1 MFAIST
7 VPKIL
12 LSLAPLIWPMRF
24 NNRVEA
30 GKSLAEALKTYKG
43 EDVVIYALPRGGVVL
58 GYEIAKEL
66 NAPLD
71 LVITRKIGYP
81 GNEECAVCAVAEDG
95 HMICDQAVAPRLDKE
110 WLKRQAEKEMQEARR
125 RREVY
130 LKDREPI
137 SADGRIAIIVDDGIA
152 TGLTIL
158 LAIRELRHQ
167 NPKKIVVAVP
177 VASVDASER
186 IREEADE
193 LVALDVPIYF
203 QAVGAYYSD
212 FPQLEDDEVIKL
224 MAAASRFSQVR
235 SY

>member
-1 MFAIST
+1 
-7 VPKIL
+7 
-12 LSLAPLIWPMRF
+12 MRF
-24 NNRVEA
+24 KDRIDA
-30 GKSLAEALKTYKG
+30 GKRLAEALKEYKG
-43 EDVVIYALPRGGVVL
+43 EDIVVYALPRGGVVL

-66 NAPLD
+66 NASLD

-95 HMICDQAVAPRLDKE
+95 HMICDSSVEPLLDKE
-110 WLKRQAEKEMQEARR
+110 WLKRQAEKEIKEARR

-130 LKDREPI
+130 LKDRKSIP
-137 SADGRIAIIVDDGIA
+137 ADGKVAVIVDDGIA

-186 IREEADE
+186 VREEADE

-212 FPQLEDDEVIKL
+212 FPQLEDEEVIRL
-224 MAAASRFSQVR
+224 MAAAAR
-235 SY
+235 

>member
-1 MFAIST
+1 MH
-7 VPKIL
+7 
-12 LSLAPLIWPMRF
+12 F
-24 NNRVEA
+24 NDRTEA
-30 GKSLAEALKTYKG
+30 GKSLAEALKKYKG

-95 HMICDQAVAPRLDKE
+95 HMICDQSVAPRLDKE

-130 LKDREPI
+130 LKGREHI
-137 SADGRIAIIVDDGIA
+137 SANGRVAIIVDDGIA
-152 TGLTIL
+152 TGLTVL
-158 LAIRELRHQ
+158 LAISELRHQ

-186 IREEADE
+186 VREEADE
-193 LVALDVPIYF
+193 LVALVVPIYF
-203 QAVGAYYSD
+203 QAVGAYYSN
-212 FPQLEDDEVIKL
+212 FPQLEDDEVIRL
-224 MAAASRFSQVR
+224 MAAAGR
-235 SY
+235 

>member
-1 MFAIST
+1 
-7 VPKIL
+7 
-12 LSLAPLIWPMRF
+12 MRF
-24 NNRVEA
+24 CDRVEA
-30 GKSLAEALKTYKG
+30 GKLLAEALKRYKG

-66 NAPLD
+66 GASLD

-95 HMICDQAVAPRLDKE
+95 HMICDQSAEPLLDKE
-110 WLKRQAEKEMQEARR
+110 WLKRQVEKEMLEARR

-167 NPKKIVVAVP
+167 NPKRIVVAVP
-177 VASVDASER
+177 VASMDASER

-193 LVALDVPIYF
+193 LVALVVPAYF
-203 QAVGAYYSD
+203 QAVGAYYSN
-212 FPQLEDDEVIKL
+212 FPQLEDEEVIRL
-224 MAAASRFSQVR
+224 MKG
-235 SY
+235 

>member
-1 MFAIST
+1 
-7 VPKIL
+7 
-12 LSLAPLIWPMRF
+12 MRF
-24 NNRVEA
+24 NDRTEA
-30 GKSLAEALKTYKG
+30 GKSLAEALKKYKG
-43 EDVVIYALPRGGVVL
+43 DDVVIYALPRGGVVL

-66 NAPLD
+66 SAPLD

-95 HMICDQAVAPRLDKE
+95 HMICDQSAAPLLDKE
-110 WLKRQAEKEMQEARR
+110 WLKRQSEKEMLEARR

-137 SADGRIAIIVDDGIA
+137 SANGRVAIIVDDGIA

-158 LAIRELRHQ
+158 LAISELRHQ

-177 VASVDASER
+177 VASVDAAER

-193 LVALDVPIYF
+193 LVALDVPVYF
-203 QAVGAYYSD
+203 HAVGAYYDD
-212 FPQLEDDEVIKL
+212 FPQLEDDEVIRL
-224 MAAASRFSQVR
+224 MAAAGR
-235 SY
+235 

>member
-1 MFAIST
+1 
-7 VPKIL
+7 
-12 LSLAPLIWPMRF
+12 MRF
-24 NNRVEA
+24 CDRVEA
-30 GKSLAEALKTYKG
+30 GKRLAEALKKYKG

-66 NAPLD
+66 GASLD

-95 HMICDQAVAPRLDKE
+95 HMICDQSAEPLLDKE
-110 WLKRQAEKEMQEARR
+110 WLKRQVEKEMLEARR

-167 NPKKIVVAVP
+167 NPKRIVVAVP

-193 LVALDVPIYF
+193 LVALVVPTYF
-203 QAVGAYYSD
+203 QAVGAYYNN
-212 FPQLEDDEVIKL
+212 FPQLEDEEVIRL
-224 MAAASRFSQVR
+224 MKG
-235 SY
+235 

>member
-1 MFAIST
+1 
-7 VPKIL
+7 
-12 LSLAPLIWPMRF
+12 MRF
-24 NNRVEA
+24 CDRVEA
-30 GKSLAEALKTYKG
+30 GKRLAEALKKYKG
-43 EDVVIYALPRGGVVL
+43 EDIVVYALPRGGVVL

-66 NAPLD
+66 GSPLD

-95 HMICDQAVAPRLDKE
+95 HMICDQSAEPLLDKE
-110 WLKRQAEKEMQEARR
+110 WLKRQVEKEMLEARR

-167 NPKKIVVAVP
+167 NPKRIVVAVP

-193 LVALDVPIYF
+193 LVALVVPTYF
-203 QAVGAYYSD
+203 QAVGAYYSN
-212 FPQLEDDEVIKL
+212 FPQLEDEEVIRL
-224 MAAASRFSQVR
+224 MKG
-235 SY
+235 